1 MTTPTSAPAG
11 RGRTA
16 QHADARSGKVAAGPA
31 RGRTAEAGEGATDQE
46 MTRQVYRQTASDR
59 AVEPF
64 FERERDGAATEVEA
78 AKADADELT

>member
-1 MTTPTSAPAG
+1 MTTPTSAPAN
-11 RGRTA
+11 RGRA
-16 QHADARSGKVAAGPA
+16 AGQADARSSKTAAGPA

-46 MTRQVYRQTASDR
+46 MTRQVFRQTASDR

-78 AKADADELT
+78 AKAGADELT